1 MKSFNEY
8 KEKRVLHD
16 LATILVVNEVDF
28 YDFAELCLTLHEHNL
43 HKAILLNELLAGL
56 GALAKK
62 GAAAAGSGFA
72 ATGRGIA
79 AMGQGVQGVIQGVKQ
94 VGQNIANTYISAEQQ
109 AQINKVVGQLKN
121 LKNQLSQMG
130 FNNPQVTKLFDQLVL
145 TLKQGSQAVQQDPSL
160 RFAQGNVFNVDKTG
174 ATKLARLPKPASAPT
189 AAPATTPEPLQQPL
203 N

>member
-43 HKAILLNELLAGL
+43 HETVLLNELLAGL

-62 GAAAAGSGFA
+62 GAAV
-72 ATGRGIA
+72 
-79 AMGQGVQGVIQGVKQ
+79 GQGVQSVVQGVKQ

-109 AQINKVVGQLKN
+109 AQINKVIGQLKN
-121 LKNQLSQMG
+121 LKNQLGQMG

-160 RFAQGNVFNVDKTG
+160 RFAHGNVFNVDKTG
-174 ATKLARLPKPASAPT
+174 VTKLARLPKPASAPT